1 MKLSGWQRYRQTAR
15 KFWEE
20 LDSGREVSSV
30 QNRSAAS
37 LSIIQISM
45 LPIEPGMPQFV
56 GEDVSPPCDGQAFA
70 DIDGFGL
77 IVPNPIRIR
86 ILPVHLGVRDL
97 PDHDVVAEWKD
108 DFVWYWRH
116 APHGRIK

>member
-1 MKLSGWQRYRQTAR
+1 MKLSGWRRYRRTASTVR
-15 KFWEE
+15 EE
-20 LDSGREVSSV
+20 LTSGREVSSV
-30 QNRSAAS
+30 QHGSTTS

-45 LPIEPGMPQFV
+45 LPVEPGVSEFV
-56 GEDVSPPCDGQAFA
+56 GQYIPPPCDGESFA
-70 DIDGFGL
+70 DVDGLGL

-108 DFVWYWRH
+108 DFVWYSHH